1 MRLDDDRLRFS
12 PTDLANYSACAHRTL
27 LDGLRA
33 HGRASVPKFEDPL
46 LALLQERGMQ
56 HEADYLAE
64 LEAQGRSL
72 VRFSA
77 LRPEEHDREG
87 YRRRAADTRAA
98 MERGV
103 EVIHQGTF
111 YDGRWLGLVD
121 FLLKVERP
129 SDLGDWSYE
138 VLDAKLSREAKATAI
153 VQCCVYSD
161 LLAEVQGVYPERL
174 HLRLGGP
181 RPRVESFRTA
191 HFGAWH
197 RALKGRFDALLGDDS
212 AALEGD
218 IAVAPEPVDHC
229 RVCDWRP
236 RCAQERVEVDHLS
249 LVAGILRQQR
259 AALRDAG
266 IHTLKAL
273 GQLDPAVAVAG
284 IPAPALASLRRQA
297 RLQLEGRGGEPVY
310 ELLDPS
316 SDEAGR
322 PLGLAGLPE
331 PSPHDWFF
339 DLESASMAGAEG
351 DGLEYL
357 WGVTDTDDAF
367 DAEWALDSDRERD
380 ALRRFLARALAHV
393 NAHPDAHI
401 YHFGH
406 KEPTTLKRLV
416 GRYGVGTDELDIL
429 LQRGSLVDLH
439 RVVKQGVVASV
450 TSYSLK
456 AMEEVIGFER
466 DVPLVEANR
475 RRAAVEAGLAMGSRT
490 VLQAGEEWDAALETV
505 RLYNRDDCISTRV
518 LRDWLEE
525 RRAELEEVHGALARP
540 EPKAERELTEEQ
552 QAEADEVTRLMTAL
566 LEGVSEDRDE
576 RDDDQQLRWL
586 MAHLLEWHRREDKT
600 MWWDY
605 FRMMDMPP
613 EELIS
618 DAKPLGG
625 LEYEGVVGKVDRST
639 LYRFRY
645 PEQEH
650 RIKPGKRAED
660 PASAAEEKTRGWNV
674 HAIDEVARTLDIKAG
689 KKFSEEVVSQVR
701 ALVPKEGLP
710 APLQR
715 ARLRK
720 SADVLLGGESDLAG
734 WSPASVVLL
743 RAGIPS
749 FADGGS
755 LPGLRAALPTPL
767 DVARHAATALDDSVL
782 PVQGPPGTGKTYTGA
797 RMIRALLREGKRVG
811 VVALSHKVISN
822 LLDAVFDADSDDP
835 PTSVVAVQSS
845 NGEDRCEH
853 PQVCEKDSRDVRAV
867 LDDGITD
874 DDGTVHPVSLVA
886 GTAWLWC
893 REEMEGAVDVLFID
907 EAGQF
912 SLANALAVA
921 PAARSLVLLGDPQQL
936 PQPQKGTHP
945 PGTEVS
951 VLEQL
956 ADADGIVTP
965 DRGLFLEQTWR
976 MRPEITAYT
985 SELFYEGRLTARDHL
1000 AAQRLSRS
1008 AGETLHGL
1016 YYRWVDHEGNSRESA
1031 EEAREVVAI
1040 YRTLLDGDSL
1050 VTLPNEESRPLALDD
1065 LIVVAPYNAHVDRIR
1080 AELAD
1085 AGFPGAR
1092 VGTVDKFQ
1100 GQEAAVAI
1108 YAMASSS
1115 ADDAPRG
1122 LAFLYAGNRLNVA
1135 TSRARCATVIV
1146 ASSRILD
1153 GTVRTPAQIRLLNA
1167 FQRYAERARP
1177 LPFTSAVEASLPA
1190 PT

>member
-46 LALLQERGMQ
+46 LALLQERGLQ

-64 LEAQGRSL
+64 LEARGRSV

-87 YRRRAADTRAA
+87 YRRRAAETRAA

-229 RVCDWRP
+229 RVCDWRS

-259 AALRDAG
+259 AALHDAG

-273 GQLDPAVAVAG
+273 GELDPAVEVAG
-284 IPAPALASLRRQA
+284 IPAVTLSALHRQA
-297 RLQLEGRGGEPVY
+297 RLQLEGRRGEPVY

-357 WGVTDTDDAF
+357 WGVTDADDAF
-367 DAEWALDSDRERD
+367 DAEWAFDSDRERD
-380 ALRRFLARALAHV
+380 ALRRFLTRALAHV

-456 AMEEVIGFER
+456 AMEEVVGFER

-525 RRAELEEVHGALARP
+525 RRAELEEAHGTLARP
-540 EPKAERELTEEQ
+540 EPKTERELTEEQ

-566 LEGVSEDRDE
+566 LEGVSEDRDD

-618 DAKPLGG
+618 DSKPLGG
-625 LEYEGVVGKVDRST
+625 LEYEGVVGKVKQSV

-674 HAIDEVARTLDIKAG
+674 HAIDESTRTVDLSVATRTAG
-689 KKFSEEVVSQVR
+689 EEEVSRVR
-701 ALVPKEGLP
+701 ALVPFEYFGG
-710 APLQR
+710 AEQR

-720 SADVLLGGESDLAG
+720 SAALLEEAESALAA
-734 WSPASVVLL
+734 WSPASVALL
-743 RAGIPS
+743 RAAPPTFDASI
-749 FADGGS
+749 S
-755 LPGLRAALPTPL
+755 LATLRAEHDTLSVAVQAAL
-767 DVARHAATALDDSVL
+767 ALDGSVL
-782 PVQGPPGTGKTYTGA
+782 PLQGPPGTGKTYTGA
-797 RMIRALLREGKRVG
+797 RMIRALIRAGKRVG
-811 VVALSHKVISN
+811 VVANSHKVVTN
-822 LLDAVFDADSDDP
+822 LVSAVCKADESDAPTPFVALQRSDDP
-835 PTSVVAVQSS
+835 CTDPRVHKVAS
-845 NGEDRCEH
+845 G
-853 PQVCEKDSRDVRAV
+853 QVATL

-1016 YYRWVDHEGNSRESA
+1016 YYRWVDHEGNSRESV
-1031 EEAREVVAI
+1031 EEAREVVAV

-1115 ADDAPRG
+1115 AEDAPRG